1 MEKLLDFGYG
11 LLDMAELCADWLLSP
26 ISDISIPL
34 VWNEI
39 NYGSINLPFNGT
51 VADFIL
57 GAGITFVLGFK
68 LVKFITD
75 IVL

>member
-1 MEKLLDFGYG
+1 MERLLDFGYG
-11 LLDMAELCADWLLSP
+11 LLSMAEVAAEWLLTP
-26 ISDISIPL
+26 LSDIGIPL
-34 VWNEI
+34 IWNDI
-39 NYGSINLPFNGT
+39 NYGSFNLPISAT
-51 VADFIL
+51 VADFVL

>member
-1 MEKLLDFGYG
+1 MERLLDFGYG
-11 LLDMAELCADWLLSP
+11 LLDMADVASDWLLTP
-26 ISDISIPL
+26 ISDIALPL
-34 VWNEI
+34 VINEV
-39 NYGSINLPFNGT
+39 NYGNFNLPINGT